1 MKEKSKREIEMDFT
15 KAVNQAQELEALADS
30 LSRIANSGV
39 ESALLVLK
47 NNWRGDSGGSIEVAG
62 KKTIAEIYST
72 ADDLL
77 RVAHNIRHTAD
88 IVYNAEIAA
97 RAVNY

>member
-1 MKEKSKREIEMDFT
+1 MITKTKREIEMDFS
-15 KAVNQAQELEALADS
+15 KAISQAQELETLAND

-47 NNWRGDSGGSIEVAG
+47 NNWRGNAGGSIELAG
-62 KKTIAEIYST
+62 KRTVTDIYST
-72 ADDLL
+72 ADELL
-77 RVAHNIRHTAD
+77 RVAQNIRRTAD

-97 RAVNY
+97 MSLCF